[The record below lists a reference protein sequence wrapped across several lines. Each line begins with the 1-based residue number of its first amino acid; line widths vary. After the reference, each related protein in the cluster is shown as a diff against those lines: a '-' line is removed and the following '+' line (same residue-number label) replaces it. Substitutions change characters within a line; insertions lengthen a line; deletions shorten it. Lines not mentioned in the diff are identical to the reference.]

1 MPKFFFGRLS
11 LTSGNGCSQLVLSS
25 WEKGNEW
32 GEGSDSNGRGHR
44 SGNPNAYNQG
54 QWYPDP
60 SMGDQMDPAGIYNN
74 IRERTEQVQDLKR
87 QLDEVRRMR
96 AQSRSQGGGRPPNQG
111 AYASEPNRRDSMF
124 GSQSMDSTYRRERT
138 NPYSDSYYKWQPGPP
153 AGSSY
158 SRFATNAYG
167 NGNSMYKRSRKQFPN
182 NNGTAPYGAN
192 NVRRTT
198 GPFGGASMGDNA
210 SYPGGNGVNIPQQ
223 QQGFRRERGPVGRQ
237 SQRIGRNYN
246 AGNMYGGGGE
256 NMYGGGGT
264 NMYDNIGNM
273 YGGDGRNRYMDKM
286 PPGAAN
292 MNRNR
297 RGSSP
302 AGRGSSMVDTS
313 GFGGSESFRSR
324 RKAVSNTRA
333 AMNRAQNGF
342 MDEGP
347 MPGVMQPPMGYPME
361 DMQMSKYGGQNE
373 QYPRA
378 PRRRQRRNAYSE
390 GMFGPNAGYGPGPY
404 SGADM
409 TPNRNRGY
417 GDNLFYREQGY
428 GRGIFNKDDNRYSD
442 REKIYR
448 TESPYASSWLVDA
461 SRGFGGGVNPRM
473 NRSSRR
479 W

>member
-1 MPKFFFGRLS
+1 
-11 LTSGNGCSQLVLSS
+11 
-25 WEKGNEW
+25 
-32 GEGSDSNGRGHR
+32 
-44 SGNPNAYNQG
+44 
-54 QWYPDP
+54 
-60 SMGDQMDPAGIYNN
+60 MDPAGIYNN

-96 AQSRSQGGGRPPNQG
+96 AQSRSQGGGRPPNPNQG

-153 AGSSY
+153 AGSGY

-256 NMYGGGGT
+256 NMYGGGAT

-297 RGSSP
+297 RGSGP

-313 GFGGSESFRSR
+313 GFGGSESFRAR

-347 MPGVMQPPMGYPME
+347 MPSVMQPPMGYPME

-373 QYPRA
+373 PYPRT